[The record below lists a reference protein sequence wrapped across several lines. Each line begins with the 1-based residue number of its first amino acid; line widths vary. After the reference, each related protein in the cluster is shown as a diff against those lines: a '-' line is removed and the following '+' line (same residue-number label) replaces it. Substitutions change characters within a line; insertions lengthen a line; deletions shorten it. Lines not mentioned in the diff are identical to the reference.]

1 MNKKGES
8 TMESKLIDF
17 KKQLNDI
24 LIRLRKDT
32 APYMKKMP
40 LVAAKMAD
48 IEKLYKERIEETK
61 PQIMFFGI
69 YNAGKSSLLNELLRD
84 DVAKVADVPTTDHVD
99 YYNWRGYIIA
109 DTPGVGA
116 PIEHEEVTN
125 EAIRKADVVLFVMTN
140 AGSFEKKENY
150 VRMKDIIDARKKV
163 IIVINDKSDFL
174 PQERYEEMMQVQQK
188 IYDNM
193 MALGIDHVKER
204 FTILFVNAKLAH
216 KGRIANKHLLWE
228 RSQIAELESYILSE
242 MKNSDD
248 FAVIRHAIYEINQDV
263 EAIKKQISNVD
274 TNPEYVAIQK
284 VLNGLHDAKIQV
296 RKNMSDF
303 ISSQTNKL
311 GVTLPDAIWA
321 VKEDQT
327 KIDQT
332 VQQAQQNLSEKV
344 KAHLE
349 DQLQTVV
356 DDLAMNWTNFVVEM
370 QKLESQRIRVDEPQI
385 DVDQSTEIPEE
396 NTDFI
401 KEGMGAWA
409 ESKMDAET
417 ARTMVGEGTKF
428 VESIMKDC
436 GVKIGRGGK
445 YFLKK
450 TGLGALIKS
459 VPIIAKIPVPPLEI
473 VLLGYTALKHF
484 LGDDGAYERAR
495 AEAERENAIAEA
507 KAQAEEQA
515 RQALQQKCLYM
526 ADDIKEKLILWTNQ
540 VIRSHIGNYEDNLSD
555 KMNTLMNDQTNA
567 LGVAN
572 CLAKISDDYDKLAID
587 MKGSK

>member
-1 MNKKGES
+1 
-8 TMESKLIDF
+8 MESKLIDF

-24 LIRLRKDT
+24 LTRLKEDT
-32 APYMKKMP
+32 APYMEKMP
-40 LVAAKMAD
+40 IVAAKMAD
-48 IEKLYKERIEETK
+48 IEKLYKDKIENTK
-61 PQIMFFGI
+61 PQIMFFGL

-99 YYNWRGYIIA
+99 YYNWRGYTIA

-125 EAIRKADVVLFVMTN
+125 EAIRKADVVLFIMTN

-150 VRMKDIIDARKKV
+150 VRMKDIVDAGKKV

-193 MALGIDHVKER
+193 MALDIDNVKER

-216 KGRIANKHLLWE
+216 KGRMANKHLLWE
-228 RSQIAELESYILSE
+228 KSQIAELESYILSE

-248 FAVIRHAIYEINQDV
+248 FAVIRHAIDEINKDV
-263 EAIKKQISNVD
+263 EAIREQLSQVD
-274 TNPEYVAIQK
+274 TNPEYMAIQK
-284 VLNGLHDAKIQV
+284 VLNGLHNAKIQV

-321 VKEDQT
+321 VKEDQA

-332 VQQAQQNLSEKV
+332 VQQAQQTLSEKV

-356 DDLAMNWTNFVVEM
+356 DDLSMDWTNFVVEM
-370 QKLESQRIRVDEPQI
+370 QKLEAQRIRVDEPQ
-385 DVDQSTEIPEE
+385 VEAAQSTEIPEE

-401 KEGMGAWA
+401 KESMGAWA

-417 ARTMVGEGTKF
+417 ARTIASEGTQF
-428 VESIMKDC
+428 LEGMMK
-436 GVKIGRGGK
+436 GAGFKIGRGGLGK
-445 YFLKK
+445 YLLKK
-450 TGLGALIKS
+450 TGLGAFIKS
-459 VPIIAKIPVPPLEI
+459 VPFIAQVPVPPLEI
-473 VLLGYTALKHF
+473 VILGYTALKHF

-495 AEAERENAIAEA
+495 AQAERENAMAEA

-526 ADDIKEKLILWTNQ
+526 VDDIKENLILWTNQ
-540 VIRSHIGNYEDNLSD
+540 VIRSHISNYEDNLSD
-555 KMNTLMNDQTNA
+555 KMKTLMNDQTNA
-567 LGVAN
+567 WGVVSH
-572 CLAKISDDYDKLAID
+572 LAKISDDYDKLAID

>member
-1 MNKKGES
+1 
-8 TMESKLIDF
+8 MESKLIDF

-24 LIRLRKDT
+24 LTRLKEDT
-32 APYMKKMP
+32 APYMEKMP
-40 LVAAKMAD
+40 VVAAKMAD
-48 IEKLYKERIEETK
+48 IEKLYKEKIENTK
-61 PQIMFFGI
+61 PQIMFFGL

-99 YYNWRGYIIA
+99 YYNWRGYTIA

-150 VRMKDIIDARKKV
+150 VRMKDIVDAGKKV

-193 MALGIDHVKER
+193 MALDIDNVKER

-216 KGRIANKHLLWE
+216 KGRMANKPLLWE
-228 RSQIAELESYILSE
+228 KSQIAELESYILSE

-248 FAVIRHAIYEINQDV
+248 FAVIRHAIDEINKDV
-263 EAIKKQISNVD
+263 EAIREQLSQVD
-274 TNPEYVAIQK
+274 TNPEYMAIQK
-284 VLNGLHDAKIQV
+284 VLNGLHNAKIQV

-321 VKEDQT
+321 VKEDQA

-356 DDLAMNWTNFVVEM
+356 DDLSMDWTNFVVEM
-370 QKLESQRIRVDEPQI
+370 QKLEAQRIRVDEPQ
-385 DVDQSTEIPEE
+385 VEAAQSTEIPEE

-401 KEGMGAWA
+401 KESMGAWA

-417 ARTMVGEGTKF
+417 ARTIASEGTQF
-428 VESIMKDC
+428 LEGMMK
-436 GVKIGRGGK
+436 GAGFKIGRGGLGK
-445 YFLKK
+445 YLLKK
-450 TGLGALIKS
+450 TGLGAFIKS
-459 VPIIAKIPVPPLEI
+459 VPFIAQVPVPPLEI
-473 VLLGYTALKHF
+473 ILLGYTALKHF
-484 LGDDGAYERAR
+484 LGDDGAYERAK
-495 AEAERENAIAEA
+495 AQAERENAMAEA

-526 ADDIKEKLILWTNQ
+526 VDDIKENLILWTNQ

-555 KMNTLMNDQTNA
+555 KMKTLMNDQTNA
-567 LGVAN
+567 WGVVSH
-572 CLAKISDDYDKLAID
+572 LAKISDDYDKLAID

>member
-1 MNKKGES
+1 
-8 TMESKLIDF
+8 MESKLIDF

-24 LIRLRKDT
+24 LTRLKEDT
-32 APYMKKMP
+32 APYMEKMP
-40 LVAAKMAD
+40 IVAAKMAD
-48 IEKLYKERIEETK
+48 IEKLYKEKIENTK
-61 PQIMFFGI
+61 PQIMFFGL

-99 YYNWRGYIIA
+99 YYNWRGYTIA

-125 EAIRKADVVLFVMTN
+125 EAIRKADVVLFIMTN

-150 VRMKDIIDARKKV
+150 VRMKDIVDAGEKV

-193 MALGIDHVKER
+193 MALDIDNVKER

-216 KGRIANKHLLWE
+216 KGRMANKHLLWE
-228 RSQIAELESYILSE
+228 KSQIAELESYILSE

-248 FAVIRHAIYEINQDV
+248 FAVIRHAIDEINKDV
-263 EAIKKQISNVD
+263 EAIREQLSQVD
-274 TNPEYVAIQK
+274 TNPEYMAIQK
-284 VLNGLHDAKIQV
+284 VLNGLHNAKIQV

-321 VKEDQT
+321 VKEDQA

-332 VQQAQQNLSEKV
+332 VQQAQQTLSEKV

-356 DDLAMNWTNFVVEM
+356 DDLSMDWTNFVVEM
-370 QKLESQRIRVDEPQI
+370 QKLEAQRIRVDEPQ
-385 DVDQSTEIPEE
+385 VEAAQSTEIPEE

-401 KEGMGAWA
+401 KESMGAWA

-417 ARTMVGEGTKF
+417 ARTIASEGTQF
-428 VESIMKDC
+428 LEGMMK
-436 GVKIGRGGK
+436 GAGFKIGRGGLGK
-445 YFLKK
+445 YLLKK
-450 TGLGALIKS
+450 TGLGAFIKS
-459 VPIIAKIPVPPLEI
+459 VPFIAQVPVPPLEI
-473 VLLGYTALKHF
+473 VILGYTALKHF

-495 AEAERENAIAEA
+495 AQAERENAMAEA

-526 ADDIKEKLILWTNQ
+526 VDDIKENLILWTNQ
-540 VIRSHIGNYEDNLSD
+540 VIHSHISNYEDNLSD
-555 KMNTLMNDQTNA
+555 KMKTLMNDQTNA
-567 LGVAN
+567 WGVVSH
-572 CLAKISDDYDKLAID
+572 LAKISDDYDKLAID

>member
-1 MNKKGES
+1 
-8 TMESKLIDF
+8 MESKLIDF

-24 LIRLRKDT
+24 LTRLKEDT
-32 APYMKKMP
+32 APYMEKMP
-40 LVAAKMAD
+40 IVAVKMAD
-48 IEKLYKERIEETK
+48 IEKLYKEKIENTK
-61 PQIMFFGI
+61 PQIMFFGL

-99 YYNWRGYIIA
+99 YYNWRGYTIA

-150 VRMKDIIDARKKV
+150 VRMKDIVDAGKKI
-163 IIVINDKSDFL
+163 IIVINDKSNFL
-174 PQERYEEMMQVQQK
+174 PQECYEEMMQVQQK

-193 MALGIDHVKER
+193 MALGINNVKER

-216 KGRIANKHLLWE
+216 KGRTANKPLLWE
-228 RSQIAELESYILSE
+228 KSQIAELESYILSE

-263 EAIKKQISNVD
+263 EAIVEAIREQLSQVD
-274 TNPEYVAIQK
+274 TNPEYMAIQK
-284 VLNGLHDAKIQV
+284 VLNGLHNAKIQV

-321 VKEDQT
+321 VKEDQA

-356 DDLAMNWTNFVVEM
+356 DDLSMDWTNFVVEM
-370 QKLESQRIRVDEPQI
+370 QKLEAQRIRVDEPQ
-385 DVDQSTEIPEE
+385 VEAAQSTEIPEE

-401 KEGMGAWA
+401 KESMGAWA
-409 ESKMDAET
+409 ESKMDAEK
-417 ARTMVGEGTKF
+417 ARTIASEGTQLL
-428 VESIMKDC
+428 EGMMK
-436 GVKIGRGGK
+436 GVGFKIGKGGIGK

-450 TGLGALIKS
+450 TGLGAFIKS
-459 VPIIAKIPVPPLEI
+459 VPFIAQVPVPPLEI
-473 VLLGYTALKHF
+473 ILLGYTALKHF
-484 LGDDGAYERAR
+484 LGDDGAYERAK
-495 AEAERENAIAEA
+495 AQAERENAMAEA

-526 ADDIKEKLILWTNQ
+526 VDDIKENLILWTNQ

-555 KMNTLMNDQTNA
+555 KMKTLMNDQTNA
-567 LGVAN
+567 WGVVSH
-572 CLAKISDDYDKLAID
+572 LAKISDDYDKLAID

>member
-1 MNKKGES
+1 
-8 TMESKLIDF
+8 MESKLIDF

-24 LIRLRKDT
+24 LTRLKEDT
-32 APYMKKMP
+32 APYMEKMP
-40 LVAAKMAD
+40 IVAAKMAD
-48 IEKLYKERIEETK
+48 IEKLYKEKIENTK
-61 PQIMFFGI
+61 PQIMFFGL

-99 YYNWRGYIIA
+99 YYNWRGYTIA

-150 VRMKDIIDARKKV
+150 VRMKDIIDAGKKI
-163 IIVINDKSDFL
+163 IIVINDKSNFL
-174 PQERYEEMMQVQQK
+174 PQECYEEMMQVQQK

-193 MALGIDHVKER
+193 MTLDIDNVKEG

-216 KGRIANKHLLWE
+216 KGRTANKPLLWE
-228 RSQIAELESYILSE
+228 KSQIAELESYILSE

-263 EAIKKQISNVD
+263 EAIVEAIREQLSQVD
-274 TNPEYVAIQK
+274 TNPEYMAIQK
-284 VLNGLHDAKIQV
+284 VLNGLHNSKIQV

-303 ISSQTNKL
+303 ISSQTNRL

-321 VKEDQT
+321 VKEDQA

-356 DDLAMNWTNFVVEM
+356 DDLSMDWTNFVVEM
-370 QKLESQRIRVDEPQI
+370 QKLEAQRIRVDEPQ
-385 DVDQSTEIPEE
+385 VEAAQSTEIPEE

-401 KEGMGAWA
+401 KESMGAWA

-417 ARTMVGEGTKF
+417 ARTIASEGTQLL
-428 VESIMKDC
+428 EGMMK
-436 GVKIGRGGK
+436 GVDFKIGKGGLGK
-445 YFLKK
+445 YLLKK
-450 TGLGALIKS
+450 TGLGAFIKS
-459 VPIIAKIPVPPLEI
+459 VPFIAQVPVPPLEI
-473 VLLGYTALKHF
+473 VILGYTALKHF

-495 AEAERENAIAEA
+495 AQAERENAMAEA

-526 ADDIKEKLILWTNQ
+526 VDDIKENLILWTNQ

-555 KMNTLMNDQTNA
+555 KMKTLMNDQTNA
-567 LGVAN
+567 LGVVSH
-572 CLAKISDDYDKLAID
+572 LAKISDDYDKLAID

>member
-1 MNKKGES
+1 
-8 TMESKLIDF
+8 MESKLIDF

-24 LIRLRKDT
+24 LTRLKEDT
-32 APYMKKMP
+32 APYMEKMP
-40 LVAAKMAD
+40 IVAAKMAD
-48 IEKLYKERIEETK
+48 IEKLYKEKIENTK
-61 PQIMFFGI
+61 PQIMFFGL

-99 YYNWRGYIIA
+99 YYNWRGYTIA

-150 VRMKDIIDARKKV
+150 VRMKDIVDAGKKV

-193 MALGIDHVKER
+193 MALDIDNVKER

-216 KGRIANKHLLWE
+216 KGRTANKPLLWE
-228 RSQIAELESYILSE
+228 KSQIAELESYILSE

-263 EAIKKQISNVD
+263 EAIVEAIREQLSQVD
-274 TNPEYVAIQK
+274 TNPEYMAIQK
-284 VLNGLHDAKIQV
+284 VLNGLHNSKIQV

-303 ISSQTNKL
+303 ISSQTNRL

-321 VKEDQT
+321 VKEDQA

-356 DDLAMNWTNFVVEM
+356 DDLSMDWTNFVVEM
-370 QKLESQRIRVDEPQI
+370 QKLEAQRIRVDEPQ
-385 DVDQSTEIPEE
+385 VEAAQSTEIPEE

-401 KEGMGAWA
+401 KESMGAWA

-417 ARTMVGEGTKF
+417 ARTIASEGTQLL
-428 VESIMKDC
+428 EGMMK
-436 GVKIGRGGK
+436 GVGFKIGKGGIGK

-450 TGLGALIKS
+450 TGLGAFIKS
-459 VPIIAKIPVPPLEI
+459 VPFIAQVPVPPLEI
-473 VLLGYTALKHF
+473 VILGYTALKHF

-495 AEAERENAIAEA
+495 AQAERENAMAEA

-526 ADDIKEKLILWTNQ
+526 VDDIKENLILWTNQ
-540 VIRSHIGNYEDNLSD
+540 VIRSHIGTYEDNLSG
-555 KMNTLMNDQTNA
+555 KMKTLMNDQTNA
-567 LGVAN
+567 LGVISH
-572 CLAKISDDYDKLAID
+572 LAKISDDYDKLAID

>member
-1 MNKKGES
+1 
-8 TMESKLIDF
+8 MESKLIDF

-24 LIRLRKDT
+24 LTRLKEDT
-32 APYMKKMP
+32 APYMEKMP
-40 LVAAKMAD
+40 IVAAKMAD
-48 IEKLYKERIEETK
+48 IEKLYKEKIENTK
-61 PQIMFFGI
+61 PQIMFFGL

-99 YYNWRGYIIA
+99 YYNWRGYTIA

-150 VRMKDIIDARKKV
+150 VRMKDIVDAGKKI
-163 IIVINDKSDFL
+163 IIVINDKSNFL
-174 PQERYEEMMQVQQK
+174 PQECYEEMMQVQQK

-193 MALGIDHVKER
+193 MALGINNVKER

-216 KGRIANKHLLWE
+216 KGRTANKPLLWE
-228 RSQIAELESYILSE
+228 KSQIAELESYILSE

-248 FAVIRHAIYEINQDV
+248 FAVIRHAIDEINKDV
-263 EAIKKQISNVD
+263 EAIREQLSQVD
-274 TNPEYVAIQK
+274 TNPEYMAIQK
-284 VLNGLHDAKIQV
+284 VLNGLHNAKIQV

-321 VKEDQT
+321 VKEDQA

-356 DDLAMNWTNFVVEM
+356 DDLSMDWTNFVVEM
-370 QKLESQRIRVDEPQI
+370 QKLEAQRIRVDEPQ
-385 DVDQSTEIPEE
+385 VEAAQSTEIPEE

-401 KEGMGAWA
+401 KESMGAWA
-409 ESKMDAET
+409 ESKMDAEK
-417 ARTMVGEGTKF
+417 ARTIASEGTQLL
-428 VESIMKDC
+428 EGMMK
-436 GVKIGRGGK
+436 GVGFKIGKGGIGK

-450 TGLGALIKS
+450 TGLGAFIKS
-459 VPIIAKIPVPPLEI
+459 VPFIAQVPVPPLEI
-473 VLLGYTALKHF
+473 ILLGYTALKHF
-484 LGDDGAYERAR
+484 LGDDGAYERAK
-495 AEAERENAIAEA
+495 AQAERENAMAEA

-526 ADDIKEKLILWTNQ
+526 VDDIKENLILWTNQ

-555 KMNTLMNDQTNA
+555 KMKTLMNDQTNA
-567 LGVAN
+567 WGVVSH
-572 CLAKISDDYDKLAID
+572 LAKISDDYDKLAID

>member
-1 MNKKGES
+1 
-8 TMESKLIDF
+8 MESKLIDF

-24 LIRLRKDT
+24 LTRLKEDT
-32 APYMKKMP
+32 APYMEKMP
-40 LVAAKMAD
+40 IVAAKMAD
-48 IEKLYKERIEETK
+48 IEKLYKEKIENTK
-61 PQIMFFGI
+61 PQIMFFGL

-99 YYNWRGYIIA
+99 YYNWRGYTIA

-150 VRMKDIIDARKKV
+150 VRMKDIVDAGKKV

-193 MALGIDHVKER
+193 MALDIDNVKER

-216 KGRIANKHLLWE
+216 KGRMANKHLLWE
-228 RSQIAELESYILSE
+228 KSQIAELESYILSE

-248 FAVIRHAIYEINQDV
+248 FAVIRHAIDEINKDV
-263 EAIKKQISNVD
+263 EAIREQLSQVD
-274 TNPEYVAIQK
+274 TNPEYMAIQK
-284 VLNGLHDAKIQV
+284 VLNGLHNAKIQV

-321 VKEDQT
+321 VKEDQA

-356 DDLAMNWTNFVVEM
+356 DDLSMDWTNFVVEM
-370 QKLESQRIRVDEPQI
+370 QKLEAQRIRVDELQ
-385 DVDQSTEIPEE
+385 VEAAQSTEIPEE

-401 KEGMGAWA
+401 KESMGAWA

-417 ARTMVGEGTKF
+417 ARTIASEGTQLL
-428 VESIMKDC
+428 EGMMK
-436 GVKIGRGGK
+436 GAGFKIGKGGIGK

-450 TGLGALIKS
+450 TGLGAFLKS
-459 VPIIAKIPVPPLEI
+459 VPFIAKVPVPPLQI
-473 VLLGYTALKHF
+473 VLLGYKALKHF

-495 AEAERENAIAEA
+495 AQAERENAMAEA

-526 ADDIKEKLILWTNQ
+526 VDDIKENLILWTNQ
-540 VIRSHIGNYEDNLSD
+540 VIRSHIGTYEDNLSG
-555 KMNTLMNDQTNA
+555 KMKTLMNDQTNA
-567 LGVAN
+567 LGVISH
-572 CLAKISDDYDKLAID
+572 LAKISDDYDKLAID

>member
-1 MNKKGES
+1 
-8 TMESKLIDF
+8 MESKLIDF

-24 LIRLRKDT
+24 LTRLKEDT
-32 APYMKKMP
+32 APYMEKMP
-40 LVAAKMAD
+40 IVAAKMAD
-48 IEKLYKERIEETK
+48 IEKLYKEKIENTK
-61 PQIMFFGI
+61 PQIMFFGL

-99 YYNWRGYIIA
+99 YYNWRGYTIA

-150 VRMKDIIDARKKV
+150 VRMKDIVDAGGKV

-193 MALGIDHVKER
+193 MALGINNVKER

-216 KGRIANKHLLWE
+216 KGRTANKPLLWE
-228 RSQIAELESYILSE
+228 KSQIAELESYILSE

-263 EAIKKQISNVD
+263 EAIVEAIREQLSQVD
-274 TNPEYVAIQK
+274 TNPEYMAIQK
-284 VLNGLHDAKIQV
+284 VLNGLHNAKIQV

-321 VKEDQT
+321 VKEDQA

-356 DDLAMNWTNFVVEM
+356 DDLSMDWTNFVVEM
-370 QKLESQRIRVDEPQI
+370 QKLEAQRIRVDEPQ
-385 DVDQSTEIPEE
+385 VEAAQSTEIPEE

-401 KEGMGAWA
+401 KESMGAWA
-409 ESKMDAET
+409 ESKKDAET
-417 ARTMVGEGTKF
+417 ARTIASEGTQLL
-428 VESIMKDC
+428 EGIMK
-436 GVKIGRGGK
+436 GAGFKIGKGGIGK

-450 TGLGALIKS
+450 TGLGAFIKS
-459 VPIIAKIPVPPLEI
+459 VPFIAQVPVPPLEI
-473 VLLGYTALKHF
+473 ILLGYTALKHF
-484 LGDDGAYERAR
+484 LGDDGAYERAK
-495 AEAERENAIAEA
+495 AQAERENAMAEA

-526 ADDIKEKLILWTNQ
+526 VDDIKENLILWTNQ

-555 KMNTLMNDQTNA
+555 KMKTLMNDQTNA
-567 LGVAN
+567 WGVVSH
-572 CLAKISDDYDKLAID
+572 LAKISDDYDKLAID

>member
-1 MNKKGES
+1 
-8 TMESKLIDF
+8 MESKLIDF

-24 LIRLRKDT
+24 LTRLKEDT
-32 APYMKKMP
+32 APYMEKMP
-40 LVAAKMAD
+40 IVAAKMAD
-48 IEKLYKERIEETK
+48 IEKLYKEKIENTK
-61 PQIMFFGI
+61 PQIMFFGL

-99 YYNWRGYIIA
+99 YYNWRGYTIA

-150 VRMKDIIDARKKV
+150 VRMKDIVDAGKKV

-193 MALGIDHVKER
+193 MALDIDNVKER

-216 KGRIANKHLLWE
+216 KGRMANKPLLWE
-228 RSQIAELESYILSE
+228 KSQIAELESYILSE

-248 FAVIRHAIYEINQDV
+248 FAVIRHAIDEINKDV
-263 EAIKKQISNVD
+263 EAIRKQLSQVD
-274 TNPEYVAIQK
+274 TNPEYMAIQK
-284 VLNGLHDAKIQV
+284 VLNGLHNAKIQV

-321 VKEDQT
+321 VKEDQA

-356 DDLAMNWTNFVVEM
+356 DDLSMDWTNFVVEM
-370 QKLESQRIRVDEPQI
+370 QKLEAQRIRVDEPQ
-385 DVDQSTEIPEE
+385 VEAAQSTEIPEE

-401 KEGMGAWA
+401 KESMGAWA

-417 ARTMVGEGTKF
+417 ARTIASEGTQLL
-428 VESIMKDC
+428 EGMMK
-436 GVKIGRGGK
+436 GAGFKIGKGGIGK

-450 TGLGALIKS
+450 TGLGAFLKS
-459 VPIIAKIPVPPLEI
+459 VPFIAKVPVPPLEI

-484 LGDDGAYERAR
+484 LGDDGAYERAK
-495 AEAERENAIAEA
+495 AQAERENAMAEA

-526 ADDIKEKLILWTNQ
+526 VDDIKENLILWTNQ
-540 VIRSHIGNYEDNLSD
+540 VIRSHIGTYEDNLSG
-555 KMNTLMNDQTNA
+555 KMKTLMNDQTNA
-567 LGVAN
+567 LGVISH
-572 CLAKISDDYDKLAID
+572 LAKISDDYDKLAID

>member
-1 MNKKGES
+1 
-8 TMESKLIDF
+8 MESKLIDF

-24 LIRLRKDT
+24 LTRLKEDT
-32 APYMKKMP
+32 APYMEKMP
-40 LVAAKMAD
+40 IVAAKMAD
-48 IEKLYKERIEETK
+48 IEKLYKGKIENTK
-61 PQIMFFGI
+61 PQIMFFGL

-99 YYNWRGYIIA
+99 YYNWRGYTIA

-150 VRMKDIIDARKKV
+150 VRMKDIVDAGKKI
-163 IIVINDKSDFL
+163 IIVINDKSNFL
-174 PQERYEEMMQVQQK
+174 PQECYEEMMQVQQK

-193 MALGIDHVKER
+193 MALGINNVKER

-216 KGRIANKHLLWE
+216 KGRTANKPLLWE
-228 RSQIAELESYILSE
+228 KSQIAELESYILSE

-263 EAIKKQISNVD
+263 EAIVEAIREQLSQVD
-274 TNPEYVAIQK
+274 TNPEYMAIQK
-284 VLNGLHDAKIQV
+284 VLNGLHNAKIQV

-321 VKEDQT
+321 VKEDQA

-356 DDLAMNWTNFVVEM
+356 DDLSMDWTNFVVEM
-370 QKLESQRIRVDEPQI
+370 QKLEAQRIRVDEPQ
-385 DVDQSTEIPEE
+385 VEVAQSTEIPEE

-401 KEGMGAWA
+401 KESMGAWA

-417 ARTMVGEGTKF
+417 ARTIASEGTQF
-428 VESIMKDC
+428 LEGMMK
-436 GVKIGRGGK
+436 GAGFKIGKGGIGK

-450 TGLGALIKS
+450 TGLGAFIKS
-459 VPIIAKIPVPPLEI
+459 VPFIAQVPVPPLEI
-473 VLLGYTALKHF
+473 ILLGYTALKHF
-484 LGDDGAYERAR
+484 LGDDGAYERAK
-495 AEAERENAIAEA
+495 AQAERENAMAEA

-526 ADDIKEKLILWTNQ
+526 VDDIKENLILWTNQ

-555 KMNTLMNDQTNA
+555 KMKTLMNDQTNA
-567 LGVAN
+567 WGVVSH
-572 CLAKISDDYDKLAID
+572 LAKISDDYDKLAID

>member
-1 MNKKGES
+1 
-8 TMESKLIDF
+8 MESKLIDF

-24 LIRLRKDT
+24 LTRLKEDT
-32 APYMKKMP
+32 APYMEKMP
-40 LVAAKMAD
+40 IVAAKMAD
-48 IEKLYKERIEETK
+48 IEKLYKEKIENTK
-61 PQIMFFGI
+61 PQIMFFGL

-99 YYNWRGYIIA
+99 YYNWRGYTIA

-150 VRMKDIIDARKKV
+150 VRMKDIIDAGKKI
-163 IIVINDKSDFL
+163 IIVINDKSNFL
-174 PQERYEEMMQVQQK
+174 PQECYEEMMQVQQK

-193 MALGIDHVKER
+193 MTLDIDNVKER

-216 KGRIANKHLLWE
+216 KGRTANKPLLWE
-228 RSQIAELESYILSE
+228 KSQIAELESYILSE

-263 EAIKKQISNVD
+263 EAIVEAIREQLSQVD
-274 TNPEYVAIQK
+274 TNPEYMAIQK
-284 VLNGLHDAKIQV
+284 VLNGLHNAKIQV

-321 VKEDQT
+321 VKEDQA

-356 DDLAMNWTNFVVEM
+356 DDLSMDWTNFVVEM
-370 QKLESQRIRVDEPQI
+370 QKLEAQRIRVDEPQ
-385 DVDQSTEIPEE
+385 VEAAQSTEIPEE

-401 KEGMGAWA
+401 KESMGAWA

-417 ARTMVGEGTKF
+417 ARTIASEGTQLL
-428 VESIMKDC
+428 EGMMK
-436 GVKIGRGGK
+436 GVGFKIGKGGLGK
-445 YFLKK
+445 YLLKK
-450 TGLGALIKS
+450 TGLGTFIKS
-459 VPIIAKIPVPPLEI
+459 VPFIAQVPVPPLEI
-473 VLLGYTALKHF
+473 VILGYTALKHF

-495 AEAERENAIAEA
+495 AQAERENAMAEA

-526 ADDIKEKLILWTNQ
+526 VDDIKENLILWTNQ

-555 KMNTLMNDQTNA
+555 KMKTLMNDQTNA
-567 LGVAN
+567 LGVVSH
-572 CLAKISDDYDKLAID
+572 LAKISDDYDKLAID

>member
-1 MNKKGES
+1 
-8 TMESKLIDF
+8 MESKLIDF

-24 LIRLRKDT
+24 LTRLKEDT
-32 APYMKKMP
+32 APYMEKMP
-40 LVAAKMAD
+40 VVAAKMAD
-48 IEKLYKERIEETK
+48 IEKLYKEKIENTK
-61 PQIMFFGI
+61 PQIMFFGL

-99 YYNWRGYIIA
+99 YYNWRGYTIA

-150 VRMKDIIDARKKV
+150 VRMKDIVDAGKKI
-163 IIVINDKSDFL
+163 IIVINDKSNFL
-174 PQERYEEMMQVQQK
+174 PQECYEEMMQVQQK

-193 MALGIDHVKER
+193 MALGINNVKER

-216 KGRIANKHLLWE
+216 KGRTANKPLLWE
-228 RSQIAELESYILSE
+228 KSQIAELESYILSE

-263 EAIKKQISNVD
+263 EAIVEAIREQLSQVD
-274 TNPEYVAIQK
+274 TNPEYMAIQK
-284 VLNGLHDAKIQV
+284 VLNGLHNAKIQV

-321 VKEDQT
+321 VKEDQA

-356 DDLAMNWTNFVVEM
+356 DDLSMDWTNFVVEM
-370 QKLESQRIRVDEPQI
+370 QKLEAQRIRVDEPQ
-385 DVDQSTEIPEE
+385 VEAAQSTEIPEE

-401 KEGMGAWA
+401 KESMGAWA
-409 ESKMDAET
+409 ESKMDAEK
-417 ARTMVGEGTKF
+417 ARTIASEGTQLL
-428 VESIMKDC
+428 EGMMK
-436 GVKIGRGGK
+436 GVGFKIGKGGIGK

-450 TGLGALIKS
+450 TGLGAFIKS
-459 VPIIAKIPVPPLEI
+459 VPFIAQVPVPPLEI
-473 VLLGYTALKHF
+473 ILLGYTALKHF
-484 LGDDGAYERAR
+484 LGDDGAYERAK
-495 AEAERENAIAEA
+495 AQAERENAMAEA

-526 ADDIKEKLILWTNQ
+526 VDDIKENLILWTNQ
-540 VIRSHIGNYEDNLSD
+540 VIRSHIGTYEDNLSG
-555 KMNTLMNDQTNA
+555 KMKTLMNDQTNA
-567 LGVAN
+567 LGVISH
-572 CLAKISDDYDKLAID
+572 LAKISDDYDKLAID

>member
-1 MNKKGES
+1 
-8 TMESKLIDF
+8 MESKLIDF

-24 LIRLRKDT
+24 LTRLKEDT
-32 APYMKKMP
+32 APYMEKMP
-40 LVAAKMAD
+40 IVAAKMAD
-48 IEKLYKERIEETK
+48 IEKLYKEKIENTK
-61 PQIMFFGI
+61 PQIMFFGL

-99 YYNWRGYIIA
+99 YYNWRGYTIA

-150 VRMKDIIDARKKV
+150 VRMKDIVDAGKKI
-163 IIVINDKSDFL
+163 IIVINDKSNFL
-174 PQERYEEMMQVQQK
+174 PQECYEEMMQVQQK

-193 MALGIDHVKER
+193 MALGINNVKER

-216 KGRIANKHLLWE
+216 KGRTANKPLLWE
-228 RSQIAELESYILSE
+228 KSQIAELESYILSE

-263 EAIKKQISNVD
+263 EAIVEAIREQLSQVD
-274 TNPEYVAIQK
+274 TNPEYMAIQK
-284 VLNGLHDAKIQV
+284 VLNGLHNAKIQV

-321 VKEDQT
+321 VKEDQA

-356 DDLAMNWTNFVVEM
+356 DDLSMDWTNFVVEM
-370 QKLESQRIRVDEPQI
+370 HKLEAQRIRVDEPQ
-385 DVDQSTEIPEE
+385 VEAAQSTEIPEE

-401 KEGMGAWA
+401 KESMGAWA
-409 ESKMDAET
+409 ESKMDAEK
-417 ARTMVGEGTKF
+417 ARTIASEGTQLL
-428 VESIMKDC
+428 EGMMK
-436 GVKIGRGGK
+436 GVGFKIGKGGIGK

-450 TGLGALIKS
+450 TGLGAFIKS
-459 VPIIAKIPVPPLEI
+459 VPFIAQVPVPPLEI
-473 VLLGYTALKHF
+473 ILLGYTALKHF
-484 LGDDGAYERAR
+484 LGDDGAYERAK
-495 AEAERENAIAEA
+495 AQAERENAMAEA

-526 ADDIKEKLILWTNQ
+526 VDDIKENLILWTNQ
-540 VIRSHIGNYEDNLSD
+540 VIRSHIGTYEDNLSG
-555 KMNTLMNDQTNA
+555 KMKTLMNDQTNA
-567 LGVAN
+567 LGVISH
-572 CLAKISDDYDKLAID
+572 LAKISDDYDKLAID

>member
-1 MNKKGES
+1 
-8 TMESKLIDF
+8 MESKLIDF

-24 LIRLRKDT
+24 LTRLKEDT
-32 APYMKKMP
+32 APYMEKMP
-40 LVAAKMAD
+40 VVAAKMAD
-48 IEKLYKERIEETK
+48 IEKLYKEKIENTK
-61 PQIMFFGI
+61 PQIMFFGL

-99 YYNWRGYIIA
+99 YYNWRGYTIA

-150 VRMKDIIDARKKV
+150 VRMKDIVDAGKKV
-163 IIVINDKSDFL
+163 ILVINDKSDFL

-193 MALGIDHVKER
+193 MALDIDNVKER

-216 KGRIANKHLLWE
+216 KGRMANKHLLWE
-228 RSQIAELESYILSE
+228 KSQIAELESYILSE

-248 FAVIRHAIYEINQDV
+248 FAVIRHAIDEINKDV
-263 EAIKKQISNVD
+263 EAIREQLSQVD
-274 TNPEYVAIQK
+274 TNPEYMAIQK
-284 VLNGLHDAKIQV
+284 VLNGLHNAKIQV

-321 VKEDQT
+321 VKEDQA

-356 DDLAMNWTNFVVEM
+356 DDLSMDWTNFVVEM
-370 QKLESQRIRVDEPQI
+370 QKLEAQRIRVDEPQ
-385 DVDQSTEIPEE
+385 VEAAQSTEIPEE

-401 KEGMGAWA
+401 KGSMGAWA

-417 ARTMVGEGTKF
+417 ARTIASEGTQLL
-428 VESIMKDC
+428 EGMMK
-436 GVKIGRGGK
+436 GAGFKIGKGGIGK
-445 YFLKK
+445 YLLKK
-450 TGLGALIKS
+450 TGLGAFIKS
-459 VPIIAKIPVPPLEI
+459 VPFIAQVPVPPLEI
-473 VLLGYTALKHF
+473 ILLGYTALKHF
-484 LGDDGAYERAR
+484 LGDDGAYERAK
-495 AEAERENAIAEA
+495 AQAERENAMAEA

-526 ADDIKEKLILWTNQ
+526 VDDIKENLIRWTNQ

-555 KMNTLMNDQTNA
+555 KMKTLMNDQTNA
-567 LGVAN
+567 WGVVSH
-572 CLAKISDDYDKLAID
+572 LAKISDDYDKLAID

>member
-1 MNKKGES
+1 
-8 TMESKLIDF
+8 MESKLIDF

-24 LIRLRKDT
+24 LTRLKEDT
-32 APYMKKMP
+32 APYMEKMP
-40 LVAAKMAD
+40 IVAAKMAD
-48 IEKLYKERIEETK
+48 IEKLYKEKIENTK
-61 PQIMFFGI
+61 PQIMFFGL

-99 YYNWRGYIIA
+99 YYNWRGYTIA

-150 VRMKDIIDARKKV
+150 VRMKDIVDAGKKI
-163 IIVINDKSDFL
+163 IIVINDKSNFL
-174 PQERYEEMMQVQQK
+174 PQECYEEMMQVQQK

-193 MALGIDHVKER
+193 MALGINNVKER

-216 KGRIANKHLLWE
+216 KGRTANKPLLWE
-228 RSQIAELESYILSE
+228 KSQIAELESYILSE

-263 EAIKKQISNVD
+263 EAIVEAIREQLSQVD
-274 TNPEYVAIQK
+274 TNPEYMAIQK
-284 VLNGLHDAKIQV
+284 VLNGLHNAKIQV

-321 VKEDQT
+321 VKEDQA

-356 DDLAMNWTNFVVEM
+356 DDLSMDWTNFVVEM
-370 QKLESQRIRVDEPQI
+370 QKLEAQRIRVDEPQ
-385 DVDQSTEIPEE
+385 VEAAQSTEIPEE

-401 KEGMGAWA
+401 KESMGAWA
-409 ESKMDAET
+409 ESKMDAEK
-417 ARTMVGEGTKF
+417 ARTIASEGTQLL
-428 VESIMKDC
+428 EGMMK
-436 GVKIGRGGK
+436 GVGFKIGKGGIGK

-450 TGLGALIKS
+450 TGLGAFIKS
-459 VPIIAKIPVPPLEI
+459 VPFIAQVPVPPLEI
-473 VLLGYTALKHF
+473 ILLGYTALKHF
-484 LGDDGAYERAR
+484 LGDDGAYERAK
-495 AEAERENAIAEA
+495 AQAERENAMAEA

-526 ADDIKEKLILWTNQ
+526 VDDIKENLILWTNQ
-540 VIRSHIGNYEDNLSD
+540 VIRSHIGTYEDNLSG
-555 KMNTLMNDQTNA
+555 KMKTLMNDQTNA
-567 LGVAN
+567 LGVISH
-572 CLAKISDDYDKLAID
+572 LAKISDDYDKLAID

>member
-1 MNKKGES
+1 
-8 TMESKLIDF
+8 MESKLIDF

-24 LIRLRKDT
+24 LTRLKEDT
-32 APYMKKMP
+32 APYMEKMP
-40 LVAAKMAD
+40 IVAAKMAD
-48 IEKLYKERIEETK
+48 IEKLYKEKIENTK
-61 PQIMFFGI
+61 PQIMFFGL

-99 YYNWRGYIIA
+99 YYNWRGYTIA

-150 VRMKDIIDARKKV
+150 VRMKDIIDAGKKI
-163 IIVINDKSDFL
+163 IIVINDKSNFL
-174 PQERYEEMMQVQQK
+174 PQECYEEMMQVQQK

-193 MALGIDHVKER
+193 MALDIDNVKER

-216 KGRIANKHLLWE
+216 KGRTANKHLLWE
-228 RSQIAELESYILSE
+228 KSQIAELESYILSE

-248 FAVIRHAIYEINQDV
+248 FAVIRHAIDEINKDV
-263 EAIKKQISNVD
+263 EAIREQLSQVD
-274 TNPEYVAIQK
+274 TNPEYMAIQK
-284 VLNGLHDAKIQV
+284 VLNGLHNAKIQV

-311 GVTLPDAIWA
+311 GCTLPDAIWA
-321 VKEDQT
+321 VKEDQA

-356 DDLAMNWTNFVVEM
+356 DDLSMDWTNFVVEM
-370 QKLESQRIRVDEPQI
+370 QKLEAQRIRVDEPQ
-385 DVDQSTEIPEE
+385 VEAAQSTEIPEE

-401 KEGMGAWA
+401 KESMGAWA

-417 ARTMVGEGTKF
+417 ARTIASEGTQLL
-428 VESIMKDC
+428 EGMMK
-436 GVKIGRGGK
+436 GVGFKIGRGGLGK
-445 YFLKK
+445 YLLKK
-450 TGLGALIKS
+450 TGLGTFIKS
-459 VPIIAKIPVPPLEI
+459 VPFIAQVPVPPLEI
-473 VLLGYTALKHF
+473 VILGYTALKHF

-495 AEAERENAIAEA
+495 AQAERENAMAEA

-526 ADDIKEKLILWTNQ
+526 VDDIKENLILWTNQ
-540 VIRSHIGNYEDNLSD
+540 VIRSHIGNYEDNLSG
-555 KMNTLMNDQTNA
+555 KMKTLMNDQTNA
-567 LGVAN
+567 LGVISH
-572 CLAKISDDYDKLAID
+572 LAKISDDYDKLAID

>member
-1 MNKKGES
+1 
-8 TMESKLIDF
+8 MESKLIDF

-24 LIRLRKDT
+24 LTRLKEDT
-32 APYMKKMP
+32 APYMEKMP
-40 LVAAKMAD
+40 IVAAKMAD
-48 IEKLYKERIEETK
+48 IEKLYKEKIENTK
-61 PQIMFFGI
+61 PQIMFFGL

-99 YYNWRGYIIA
+99 YYNWRGYTIA

-150 VRMKDIIDARKKV
+150 VRMKDIVDAGKKI
-163 IIVINDKSDFL
+163 IIVINDKSNFL
-174 PQERYEEMMQVQQK
+174 PQECYEEMMQVQQK

-193 MALGIDHVKER
+193 MALGINNVKER

-216 KGRIANKHLLWE
+216 KGRTANKPLLWE
-228 RSQIAELESYILSE
+228 KSQIAELESYIFSE

-263 EAIKKQISNVD
+263 EAIVEAIREQLSQVD
-274 TNPEYVAIQK
+274 TNPEYMAIQK
-284 VLNGLHDAKIQV
+284 VLNGLHNAKIQV

-321 VKEDQT
+321 VKEDQA

-356 DDLAMNWTNFVVEM
+356 DDLSMDWTNFVVEM
-370 QKLESQRIRVDEPQI
+370 QKLEAQRIRVDEPQ
-385 DVDQSTEIPEE
+385 VEATQSTEIPEE

-401 KEGMGAWA
+401 KESMGAWA

-417 ARTMVGEGTKF
+417 ARTIASEGTQLL
-428 VESIMKDC
+428 EGMMK
-436 GVKIGRGGK
+436 GAGFKIGKGGIGK

-450 TGLGALIKS
+450 TGLGAFIKS
-459 VPIIAKIPVPPLEI
+459 VPFIAQVPVPPLEI
-473 VLLGYTALKHF
+473 ILLGYTALKHF
-484 LGDDGAYERAR
+484 LGDDGAYERAK
-495 AEAERENAIAEA
+495 AQAERENAMAEA

-526 ADDIKEKLILWTNQ
+526 VDDIKENLILWTNQ

-555 KMNTLMNDQTNA
+555 KMKTLMNDQTNA
-567 LGVAN
+567 WGVVSH
-572 CLAKISDDYDKLAID
+572 LAKISDDYDKLAID

>member
-1 MNKKGES
+1 
-8 TMESKLIDF
+8 MESKLIDF

-24 LIRLRKDT
+24 LTRLKEDT
-32 APYMKKMP
+32 APYMEKMP
-40 LVAAKMAD
+40 IVAAKMAD
-48 IEKLYKERIEETK
+48 IEKLYKEKIENTK
-61 PQIMFFGI
+61 PQIMFFGL

-99 YYNWRGYIIA
+99 YYNWRGYTIA

-125 EAIRKADVVLFVMTN
+125 EAIRRADVVLFVMTN

-150 VRMKDIIDARKKV
+150 VRMKDIVDAGKKV

-193 MALGIDHVKER
+193 MALDIDNVKER

-216 KGRIANKHLLWE
+216 KGRMANKPLLWE
-228 RSQIAELESYILSE
+228 KSQIAELESYILSE

-248 FAVIRHAIYEINQDV
+248 FAVIRHAIDEINKDV
-263 EAIKKQISNVD
+263 EAIRKQLSQVD
-274 TNPEYVAIQK
+274 TNPEYMAIQK
-284 VLNGLHDAKIQV
+284 VLNGLHNAKIQV

-321 VKEDQT
+321 VKEDQA

-356 DDLAMNWTNFVVEM
+356 DDLSMDWTNFVVEM
-370 QKLESQRIRVDEPQI
+370 QKLEAQRIRVDEPQ
-385 DVDQSTEIPEE
+385 VEAAQSTEIPEE

-401 KEGMGAWA
+401 KESMGAWA

-417 ARTMVGEGTKF
+417 ARTIASEGTQLL
-428 VESIMKDC
+428 EGMMK
-436 GVKIGRGGK
+436 GAGFKIGKGGIGK

-450 TGLGALIKS
+450 TGLGAFLKS
-459 VPIIAKIPVPPLEI
+459 VPFIAKVPVPPLEI

-484 LGDDGAYERAR
+484 LGDDGAYERAK
-495 AEAERENAIAEA
+495 AQAERENAMAEA

-526 ADDIKEKLILWTNQ
+526 VDDIKENLILWTNQ
-540 VIRSHIGNYEDNLSD
+540 VIRSHIGTYEDNLSG
-555 KMNTLMNDQTNA
+555 KMKTLMNDQTNA
-567 LGVAN
+567 LGVISH
-572 CLAKISDDYDKLAID
+572 LAKISDDYDKLAID

>member
-1 MNKKGES
+1 
-8 TMESKLIDF
+8 MESKLIDF

-24 LIRLRKDT
+24 LTRLKEDT
-32 APYMKKMP
+32 APYMEKMP
-40 LVAAKMAD
+40 IVAAKMAD
-48 IEKLYKERIEETK
+48 IEKLYKEKIENTK
-61 PQIMFFGI
+61 PQIMFFGL

-99 YYNWRGYIIA
+99 YYNWRGYTIA

-150 VRMKDIIDARKKV
+150 VRMKDIVDAGKKI
-163 IIVINDKSDFL
+163 IIVINDKSNFL
-174 PQERYEEMMQVQQK
+174 PQECYEEMMQVQQK

-193 MALGIDHVKER
+193 MALGINNVKER

-216 KGRIANKHLLWE
+216 KGRTANKPLLWE
-228 RSQIAELESYILSE
+228 KSQIAELESYILSE

-263 EAIKKQISNVD
+263 EAIVEAIREQLSQVD
-274 TNPEYVAIQK
+274 TNPEYMAIQK
-284 VLNGLHDAKIQV
+284 VLNGLHNAKIQV

-321 VKEDQT
+321 VKEDQA

-356 DDLAMNWTNFVVEM
+356 DDLSMDWTNFVVEM
-370 QKLESQRIRVDEPQI
+370 QKLEAQRIRVDEPQ
-385 DVDQSTEIPEE
+385 VEAAQSTEIPEE

-401 KEGMGAWA
+401 KESMGAWA

-417 ARTMVGEGTKF
+417 ARTIASEGTQLL
-428 VESIMKDC
+428 EGMMK
-436 GVKIGRGGK
+436 GAGFKIGKGGIGK

-450 TGLGALIKS
+450 TGLGAFLKS
-459 VPIIAKIPVPPLEI
+459 VPFIAKVPVPPLEI

-484 LGDDGAYERAR
+484 LGDDGAYERAK
-495 AEAERENAIAEA
+495 AQAERENAMAEA

-526 ADDIKEKLILWTNQ
+526 VDDIKENLILWTNQ
-540 VIRSHIGNYEDNLSD
+540 VIRSHIGTYEDNLSG
-555 KMNTLMNDQTNA
+555 KMKTLMNDQTNA
-567 LGVAN
+567 LGVISH
-572 CLAKISDDYDKLAID
+572 LAKISDDYDKLAID

>member
-1 MNKKGES
+1 
-8 TMESKLIDF
+8 MESKLIDF

-24 LIRLRKDT
+24 LTRLKEDT
-32 APYMKKMP
+32 APYMEKMP
-40 LVAAKMAD
+40 IVAAKMAD
-48 IEKLYKERIEETK
+48 IEKLYKEKIENTK
-61 PQIMFFGI
+61 PQIMFFGL

-84 DVAKVADVPTTDHVD
+84 DVAKVADVPTTDRVD
-99 YYNWRGYIIA
+99 YYNWRGYTIA

-150 VRMKDIIDARKKV
+150 VRMKDIVDAGKKI
-163 IIVINDKSDFL
+163 IIVINDKSNFL
-174 PQERYEEMMQVQQK
+174 PQECYEEMMQVQQK

-193 MALGIDHVKER
+193 MALGINNVKER

-216 KGRIANKHLLWE
+216 KGRTANKPLLWE
-228 RSQIAELESYILSE
+228 KSQIAELESYILSE

-263 EAIKKQISNVD
+263 EAIVEAIREQLSQVD
-274 TNPEYVAIQK
+274 TNPEYMAIQK
-284 VLNGLHDAKIQV
+284 VLNGLHNAKIQV

-321 VKEDQT
+321 VKEDQA

-356 DDLAMNWTNFVVEM
+356 DDLSMDWTNFVVEM
-370 QKLESQRIRVDEPQI
+370 QKLEAQRIRVDEPQ
-385 DVDQSTEIPEE
+385 VEAAQSTEIPEE

-401 KEGMGAWA
+401 KESMGAWA
-409 ESKMDAET
+409 ESKMDAEK
-417 ARTMVGEGTKF
+417 ARTIASEGTQLL
-428 VESIMKDC
+428 EGMMK
-436 GVKIGRGGK
+436 GVGFKIGKGGIGK

-450 TGLGALIKS
+450 TGLGAFIKS
-459 VPIIAKIPVPPLEI
+459 VPFIAQVPVPPLEI
-473 VLLGYTALKHF
+473 ILLGYTALKHF
-484 LGDDGAYERAR
+484 LGDDGAYERAK
-495 AEAERENAIAEA
+495 AQAERENAMAEA

-526 ADDIKEKLILWTNQ
+526 VDDIKENLILWTNQ

-555 KMNTLMNDQTNA
+555 KMKTLMNDQTNA
-567 LGVAN
+567 WGVVSH
-572 CLAKISDDYDKLAID
+572 LAKISDDYDKLAID

>member
-1 MNKKGES
+1 
-8 TMESKLIDF
+8 MESKLIDF

-24 LIRLRKDT
+24 LTRLKEDT
-32 APYMKKMP
+32 APYMEKMP
-40 LVAAKMAD
+40 IVAAKMAD
-48 IEKLYKERIEETK
+48 IEKLYKEKIENTK
-61 PQIMFFGI
+61 PQIMFFGL

-99 YYNWRGYIIA
+99 YYNWRGYTIA

-150 VRMKDIIDARKKV
+150 VRMKDIIDAGKKI
-163 IIVINDKSDFL
+163 IIVINDKSNFL
-174 PQERYEEMMQVQQK
+174 PQECYEEMMQVQQK

-193 MALGIDHVKER
+193 MTLDIDNVKER

-216 KGRIANKHLLWE
+216 KGRTANKPLLWE
-228 RSQIAELESYILSE
+228 KSQIAELESYILSE

-263 EAIKKQISNVD
+263 EAIVEAIREQLSQVD
-274 TNPEYVAIQK
+274 TNPEYMAIQK
-284 VLNGLHDAKIQV
+284 VLNGLHNSKIQV

-303 ISSQTNKL
+303 ISSQTNRL

-321 VKEDQT
+321 VKEDQA

-356 DDLAMNWTNFVVEM
+356 DDLSMDWTNFVVEM
-370 QKLESQRIRVDEPQI
+370 QKLEAQRIRVDEPQ
-385 DVDQSTEIPEE
+385 VEAAQSTEIPEE

-401 KEGMGAWA
+401 KESMGAWA

-417 ARTMVGEGTKF
+417 ARTIASEGTQLL
-428 VESIMKDC
+428 EGMMK
-436 GVKIGRGGK
+436 GVGFKIGKGGLGK
-445 YFLKK
+445 YLLKK
-450 TGLGALIKS
+450 TGLGAFIKS
-459 VPIIAKIPVPPLEI
+459 VPFTAQVPVPPLEI
-473 VLLGYTALKHF
+473 VILGYTALKHF

-495 AEAERENAIAEA
+495 AQAERENAMAEA

-526 ADDIKEKLILWTNQ
+526 VDDIKENLILWTNQ

-555 KMNTLMNDQTNA
+555 KMKTLMNDQTNA
-567 LGVAN
+567 LGVVSH
-572 CLAKISDDYDKLAID
+572 LAKISDDYDKLAID

>member
-1 MNKKGES
+1 
-8 TMESKLIDF
+8 MESKLIDF

-24 LIRLRKDT
+24 LTRLKEDT
-32 APYMKKMP
+32 APYMEKMP
-40 LVAAKMAD
+40 IVAAKMAD
-48 IEKLYKERIEETK
+48 IEKLYKEKIENTK
-61 PQIMFFGI
+61 PQIMFFGL

-99 YYNWRGYIIA
+99 YYNWRGYTIA

-150 VRMKDIIDARKKV
+150 VRMKDIVDAGKKV

-193 MALGIDHVKER
+193 MALDIDNVKER

-216 KGRIANKHLLWE
+216 KGRMANKPLLWE
-228 RSQIAELESYILSE
+228 KSQIAELESYILSE

-248 FAVIRHAIYEINQDV
+248 FAVIRHAIDEINKDV
-263 EAIKKQISNVD
+263 EAIREQLSQVD
-274 TNPEYVAIQK
+274 TNPEYMAIQK
-284 VLNGLHDAKIQV
+284 VLNGLHNAKIQV

-321 VKEDQT
+321 VKEDQA

-356 DDLAMNWTNFVVEM
+356 DDLSMDWTNFVVEM
-370 QKLESQRIRVDEPQI
+370 QKLEAQRIRVDEPQ
-385 DVDQSTEIPEE
+385 VEAAQFTEIPEE

-401 KEGMGAWA
+401 KESMGAWA

-417 ARTMVGEGTKF
+417 ARTIASEGTQF
-428 VESIMKDC
+428 LEGMMK
-436 GVKIGRGGK
+436 GAGFKIGRGGLGK
-445 YFLKK
+445 YLLKK
-450 TGLGALIKS
+450 TGLGAFIKS
-459 VPIIAKIPVPPLEI
+459 VPFIAQVPVPPLEI
-473 VLLGYTALKHF
+473 ILLGYTALKHF
-484 LGDDGAYERAR
+484 LGDDGAYERAK
-495 AEAERENAIAEA
+495 AQAERENAMAEA

-526 ADDIKEKLILWTNQ
+526 VDDIKENLILWTNQ
-540 VIRSHIGNYEDNLSD
+540 VIRSHIGTYEDNLSG
-555 KMNTLMNDQTNA
+555 KMKTLMNDQTNA
-567 LGVAN
+567 LGVISH
-572 CLAKISDDYDKLAID
+572 LAKISDDYDKLAID

>member
-1 MNKKGES
+1 
-8 TMESKLIDF
+8 MESKLIDF

-24 LIRLRKDT
+24 LTRLKEDT
-32 APYMKKMP
+32 APYMEKMP
-40 LVAAKMAD
+40 IVAAKMAD
-48 IEKLYKERIEETK
+48 IEKLYKEKIENTK
-61 PQIMFFGI
+61 PQIMFFGL

-99 YYNWRGYIIA
+99 YYNWRGYTIA

-150 VRMKDIIDARKKV
+150 VRMKDIVDAGKKV

-193 MALGIDHVKER
+193 MALDIDNVKER

-216 KGRIANKHLLWE
+216 KGRMANKHLLWE
-228 RSQIAELESYILSE
+228 KSQIAELESYILSE

-248 FAVIRHAIYEINQDV
+248 FAVIRHAIDEINKDV
-263 EAIKKQISNVD
+263 EAIREQLSQVD
-274 TNPEYVAIQK
+274 TNPEYMAIQK
-284 VLNGLHDAKIQV
+284 VLNGLHNAKIQV

-321 VKEDQT
+321 VKEDQA

-356 DDLAMNWTNFVVEM
+356 DDLSMDWTNFVVEM
-370 QKLESQRIRVDEPQI
+370 QKLEAQRIRVDEPQ
-385 DVDQSTEIPEE
+385 VETAQSTEIPEE

-401 KEGMGAWA
+401 KESMGAWA

-417 ARTMVGEGTKF
+417 ARTIASEGTQLL
-428 VESIMKDC
+428 EGMMK
-436 GVKIGRGGK
+436 GAGFKIGKGGIGK

-450 TGLGALIKS
+450 TGLGAFLKS
-459 VPIIAKIPVPPLEI
+459 VPFIAKVPVPPLEI

-484 LGDDGAYERAR
+484 LGDDGAYERAK
-495 AEAERENAIAEA
+495 AQAERENAMAEA

-526 ADDIKEKLILWTNQ
+526 VDDIKENLILWTNQ
-540 VIRSHIGNYEDNLSD
+540 VIRSHIGTYEDNLSG
-555 KMNTLMNDQTNA
+555 KMKTLMNDQTNA
-567 LGVAN
+567 LGVISH
-572 CLAKISDDYDKLAID
+572 LAKISDDYDKLAID

>member
-1 MNKKGES
+1 
-8 TMESKLIDF
+8 MESKLIDF

-24 LIRLRKDT
+24 LTRLKEDT
-32 APYMKKMP
+32 APYMGKMP
-40 LVAAKMAD
+40 VVAAKMAD
-48 IEKLYKERIEETK
+48 IEKLYKEKIENTK
-61 PQIMFFGI
+61 PQIMFFGL

-99 YYNWRGYIIA
+99 YYNWRGYTIA

-150 VRMKDIIDARKKV
+150 VRMKDIVDAGKKI
-163 IIVINDKSDFL
+163 IIVINDKSNFL
-174 PQERYEEMMQVQQK
+174 PQECYEEMMQVQQK

-193 MALGIDHVKER
+193 MALGINNVKER

-216 KGRIANKHLLWE
+216 KGRTANKPLLWE
-228 RSQIAELESYILSE
+228 KSQIAELESYILSE

-263 EAIKKQISNVD
+263 EAIVEAIREQLSQVD
-274 TNPEYVAIQK
+274 TNPEYMAIQK
-284 VLNGLHDAKIQV
+284 VLNGLHNAKIQV

-321 VKEDQT
+321 VKEDQA

-356 DDLAMNWTNFVVEM
+356 DDLSMDWTNFVVEM
-370 QKLESQRIRVDEPQI
+370 QKLEAQRIRVDEPQ
-385 DVDQSTEIPEE
+385 VEAAQSTEIPEE

-401 KEGMGAWA
+401 KESMGAWA
-409 ESKMDAET
+409 ESKMDAEK
-417 ARTMVGEGTKF
+417 ARTIASEGTQLL
-428 VESIMKDC
+428 EGMMK
-436 GVKIGRGGK
+436 GVGFKIGKGGIGK

-450 TGLGALIKS
+450 TGLGAFIKS
-459 VPIIAKIPVPPLEI
+459 VPFIAQVPVPPLEI
-473 VLLGYTALKHF
+473 ILLGYTALKHF
-484 LGDDGAYERAR
+484 LGDDGAYERAK
-495 AEAERENAIAEA
+495 AQAERENAMAEA

-526 ADDIKEKLILWTNQ
+526 VDDIKENLILWTNQ

-555 KMNTLMNDQTNA
+555 KMKTLMNDQTNA
-567 LGVAN
+567 WGVVSH
-572 CLAKISDDYDKLAID
+572 LAKISDDYDKLAID

>member
-1 MNKKGES
+1 
-8 TMESKLIDF
+8 MESKLIDF

-24 LIRLRKDT
+24 LTRLKEDT
-32 APYMKKMP
+32 APYMGKMP
-40 LVAAKMAD
+40 VVAAKMAD
-48 IEKLYKERIEETK
+48 IEKLYKEKIENTK
-61 PQIMFFGI
+61 PQIMFFGL

-99 YYNWRGYIIA
+99 YYNWRGYTIA

-150 VRMKDIIDARKKV
+150 VRMKDIVDAGEKI
-163 IIVINDKSDFL
+163 IIVINDKSNFL
-174 PQERYEEMMQVQQK
+174 PQECYEEMMQVQQK

-193 MALGIDHVKER
+193 MALGINNVKER

-216 KGRIANKHLLWE
+216 KGRTANKPLLWE
-228 RSQIAELESYILSE
+228 KSQIAELESYILSE

-263 EAIKKQISNVD
+263 EAIVEAIREQLSQVD
-274 TNPEYVAIQK
+274 TNPEYMAIQK
-284 VLNGLHDAKIQV
+284 VLNGLHNAKIQV

-321 VKEDQT
+321 VKEDQA

-356 DDLAMNWTNFVVEM
+356 DDLSMDWTNFVVEM
-370 QKLESQRIRVDEPQI
+370 QKLEAQRIRVDEPQ
-385 DVDQSTEIPEE
+385 VEAAQSTEIPEE

-401 KEGMGAWA
+401 KESMGAWA
-409 ESKMDAET
+409 ESKMDAEK
-417 ARTMVGEGTKF
+417 ARTIASEGTQLL
-428 VESIMKDC
+428 EGMMK
-436 GVKIGRGGK
+436 GVGFKIGKGGIGK

-450 TGLGALIKS
+450 TGLGAFIKS
-459 VPIIAKIPVPPLEI
+459 VPFIAQVPVPPLEI
-473 VLLGYTALKHF
+473 ILLGYTALKHF
-484 LGDDGAYERAR
+484 LGDDGAYERAK
-495 AEAERENAIAEA
+495 AQAERENAMAEA

-526 ADDIKEKLILWTNQ
+526 VDDIKENLILWTNQ

-555 KMNTLMNDQTNA
+555 KMKTLMNDQTNA
-567 LGVAN
+567 WGVVSH
-572 CLAKISDDYDKLAID
+572 LAKISDDYDKLAID

>member
-1 MNKKGES
+1 
-8 TMESKLIDF
+8 MESKLIDF

-24 LIRLRKDT
+24 LTRLKEDT
-32 APYMKKMP
+32 APYMEKMP
-40 LVAAKMAD
+40 IVAAKMAD
-48 IEKLYKERIEETK
+48 IEKLYKEKIENTK
-61 PQIMFFGI
+61 PQIMFFGL

-99 YYNWRGYIIA
+99 YYNWRGYTIA

-150 VRMKDIIDARKKV
+150 VRMKDIIDAGKKI
-163 IIVINDKSDFL
+163 IIVINDKSNFL
-174 PQERYEEMMQVQQK
+174 PQECYEEMMQVQQK

-193 MALGIDHVKER
+193 MTLDIDNVKER

-216 KGRIANKHLLWE
+216 KGRTANKPLLWE
-228 RSQIAELESYILSE
+228 KSQIAELESYILSE

-263 EAIKKQISNVD
+263 EAIVEAIREQLSQVD
-274 TNPEYVAIQK
+274 TNPEYMAIQK
-284 VLNGLHDAKIQV
+284 VLNGLHNSKIQV

-303 ISSQTNKL
+303 ISSQTNRL

-321 VKEDQT
+321 VKEDQA

-356 DDLAMNWTNFVVEM
+356 DDLSMDWINFVVEM
-370 QKLESQRIRVDEPQI
+370 QKLEAQRIRVDEPQ
-385 DVDQSTEIPEE
+385 VEAAQSTEIPEE

-401 KEGMGAWA
+401 KESMGAWA

-417 ARTMVGEGTKF
+417 ARTIASEGTQLL
-428 VESIMKDC
+428 EGMMK
-436 GVKIGRGGK
+436 GVGFKIGKGGLGK
-445 YFLKK
+445 YLLKK
-450 TGLGALIKS
+450 TGLGAFIKS
-459 VPIIAKIPVPPLEI
+459 VPFIAQVPVPPLEI
-473 VLLGYTALKHF
+473 VILGYTALKHF

-495 AEAERENAIAEA
+495 AQAERENAMAEA

-526 ADDIKEKLILWTNQ
+526 VDDIKENLILWTNQ

-555 KMNTLMNDQTNA
+555 KMKTLMNDQTNA
-567 LGVAN
+567 LGVVSH
-572 CLAKISDDYDKLAID
+572 LAKISDDYDKLAID

>member
-1 MNKKGES
+1 
-8 TMESKLIDF
+8 MESKLIDF

-24 LIRLRKDT
+24 LTRLKEDT
-32 APYMKKMP
+32 APYMEKMP
-40 LVAAKMAD
+40 IVAAKMAD
-48 IEKLYKERIEETK
+48 IEKLYKEKIENTK
-61 PQIMFFGI
+61 PQIMFFGL

-99 YYNWRGYIIA
+99 YYNWRGYTIA

-150 VRMKDIIDARKKV
+150 VRMKDIVDAGKKV

-193 MALGIDHVKER
+193 MALDIDNVKER

-216 KGRIANKHLLWE
+216 KGRMANKPLLWE
-228 RSQIAELESYILSE
+228 KSQIAELESYILSE

-248 FAVIRHAIYEINQDV
+248 FAVIRHAIDEINKDV
-263 EAIKKQISNVD
+263 EAIREQLSQVD
-274 TNPEYVAIQK
+274 TNPEYMAIQK
-284 VLNGLHDAKIQV
+284 VLNGLHNAKIQV

-321 VKEDQT
+321 VKEDQA

-356 DDLAMNWTNFVVEM
+356 DDLSMDWTNFVVEM
-370 QKLESQRIRVDEPQI
+370 QKLEAQRIRVDEPQ
-385 DVDQSTEIPEE
+385 VEAAQSTEIPEE

-401 KEGMGAWA
+401 KESMGAWA

-417 ARTMVGEGTKF
+417 ARTIASEGTQLL
-428 VESIMKDC
+428 EGMMKGV
-436 GVKIGRGGK
+436 GVKIGKGGIGK
-445 YFLKK
+445 YLLKK
-450 TGLGALIKS
+450 TGLGAFIKS
-459 VPIIAKIPVPPLEI
+459 VPFIAQVPVPPLEI
-473 VLLGYTALKHF
+473 ILLGYTALKHF
-484 LGDDGAYERAR
+484 LGDDGAYERAK
-495 AEAERENAIAEA
+495 AQAERENAMAEA

-526 ADDIKEKLILWTNQ
+526 VDDIKENLILWTNQ

-555 KMNTLMNDQTNA
+555 KMKTLMNDQTNA
-567 LGVAN
+567 WGVVSH
-572 CLAKISDDYDKLAID
+572 LAKISDDYDKLAID

>member
-1 MNKKGES
+1 
-8 TMESKLIDF
+8 MESKLIDF

-24 LIRLRKDT
+24 LTRLKEDT
-32 APYMKKMP
+32 APYMEKMP
-40 LVAAKMAD
+40 VVAAKMAD
-48 IEKLYKERIEETK
+48 IEKLYKEKIENTK
-61 PQIMFFGI
+61 PQIMFFGL

-99 YYNWRGYIIA
+99 YYNWRGYTIA

-150 VRMKDIIDARKKV
+150 VRMKDIVDAGKKV

-193 MALGIDHVKER
+193 MALDIDNVKER

-216 KGRIANKHLLWE
+216 KGRMANKHLLWE
-228 RSQIAELESYILSE
+228 KSQIAELESYILSE

-248 FAVIRHAIYEINQDV
+248 FAVIRHAIDEINKDV
-263 EAIKKQISNVD
+263 EAIRKQLSQVD
-274 TNPEYVAIQK
+274 TNPEYMAIQK
-284 VLNGLHDAKIQV
+284 VLNGLHNAKIQV

-321 VKEDQT
+321 VKEDQA

-356 DDLAMNWTNFVVEM
+356 DDLSMDWTNFVVEM
-370 QKLESQRIRVDEPQI
+370 QKLEAQRIRVDEPQ
-385 DVDQSTEIPEE
+385 VEAAQSTEIPEE

-401 KEGMGAWA
+401 KESMGAWA

-417 ARTMVGEGTKF
+417 ARTIASEGTQLL
-428 VESIMKDC
+428 EGMMK
-436 GVKIGRGGK
+436 GAGFKIGKGGIGK

-450 TGLGALIKS
+450 TGLGAFLKS
-459 VPIIAKIPVPPLEI
+459 VPFIAKVPVPPLEI

-484 LGDDGAYERAR
+484 LGDDGAYERAK
-495 AEAERENAIAEA
+495 AQAERENAMAEA

-526 ADDIKEKLILWTNQ
+526 VDDIKENLILWTNQ
-540 VIRSHIGNYEDNLSD
+540 VIRSHIGTYEDNLSG
-555 KMNTLMNDQTNA
+555 KMKTLMNDQTNA
-567 LGVAN
+567 LGVISH
-572 CLAKISDDYDKLAID
+572 LAKISDDYDKLAID

>member
-1 MNKKGES
+1 
-8 TMESKLIDF
+8 MESKLIDF

-24 LIRLRKDT
+24 LTRLKEDT
-32 APYMKKMP
+32 APYMEKMP
-40 LVAAKMAD
+40 IVAAKMAD
-48 IEKLYKERIEETK
+48 IEKLYKEKIENTK
-61 PQIMFFGI
+61 PQIMFFGL

-99 YYNWRGYIIA
+99 YYNWRGYTIA

-140 AGSFEKKENY
+140 AGSFEKKGNY
-150 VRMKDIIDARKKV
+150 VRMKDIVDAGKKI
-163 IIVINDKSDFL
+163 IIVINDKSNFL
-174 PQERYEEMMQVQQK
+174 PQECYEEMMQVQQK

-193 MALGIDHVKER
+193 MALGINNVKER

-216 KGRIANKHLLWE
+216 KGRTANKPLLWE
-228 RSQIAELESYILSE
+228 KSQIAELESYILSE

-263 EAIKKQISNVD
+263 EAIVEAIREQLSQVD
-274 TNPEYVAIQK
+274 TNPEYMAIQK
-284 VLNGLHDAKIQV
+284 VLNGLHNAKIQV

-321 VKEDQT
+321 VKEDQA

-356 DDLAMNWTNFVVEM
+356 DDLSMDWTNFVVEM
-370 QKLESQRIRVDEPQI
+370 QKLEAQRIRVDEPQV
-385 DVDQSTEIPEE
+385 DVDQSTEISEG

-401 KEGMGAWA
+401 KESMGAWA
-409 ESKMDAET
+409 ESKMGAES
-417 ARTMVGEGTKF
+417 ARTMIDEGTKF
-428 VESIMKDC
+428 VEGMMKDM
-436 GVKIGRGGK
+436 GFKMGRGGLGK

-450 TGLGALIKS
+450 TGFGAFIKS
-459 VPIIAKIPVPPLEI
+459 VPFIAQVPVPPLEI
-473 VLLGYTALKHF
+473 VFLGYAALKHF
-484 LGDDGAYERAR
+484 LGDDGAYERAK
-495 AEAERENAIAEA
+495 AQAERENAMAEA

-526 ADDIKEKLILWTNQ
+526 VDDIKENLILWTNQ

-555 KMNTLMNDQTNA
+555 KMKTLMNDQNNA
-567 LGVAN
+567 WGVVSH
-572 CLAKISDDYDKLAID
+572 LAKISDDYDKLAID

>member
-1 MNKKGES
+1 
-8 TMESKLIDF
+8 MESKLIDF

-24 LIRLRKDT
+24 LTRLKEDT
-32 APYMKKMP
+32 APYMEKMP
-40 LVAAKMAD
+40 IVAAKMAD
-48 IEKLYKERIEETK
+48 IEKLYKEKIENTK
-61 PQIMFFGI
+61 PQIMFFGL

-84 DVAKVADVPTTDHVD
+84 DVAKVADVPTTDHVG
-99 YYNWRGYIIA
+99 YYNWRGYTIA

-150 VRMKDIIDARKKV
+150 VRMKDIIDAGKKI
-163 IIVINDKSDFL
+163 IIVINDKSNFL
-174 PQERYEEMMQVQQK
+174 PQECYEEMMQVQQK

-193 MALGIDHVKER
+193 MALDIDNVKER

-216 KGRIANKHLLWE
+216 KGRTANKPLLWE
-228 RSQIAELESYILSE
+228 KSQIAELESYILSE

-263 EAIKKQISNVD
+263 EAIVEAIREQLSQVD
-274 TNPEYVAIQK
+274 TNPEYMAIQK
-284 VLNGLHDAKIQV
+284 VLNGLHNSKIQV

-303 ISSQTNKL
+303 ISSQTNRL

-321 VKEDQT
+321 VKEDQA

-356 DDLAMNWTNFVVEM
+356 DDLSMDWTNFVVEM
-370 QKLESQRIRVDEPQI
+370 QKLEAQRIRVDEPQ
-385 DVDQSTEIPEE
+385 VEAAQSTEIPEE

-401 KEGMGAWA
+401 KESMGAWA

-417 ARTMVGEGTKF
+417 ARTIASEGTQLL
-428 VESIMKDC
+428 EGMMK
-436 GVKIGRGGK
+436 GVGFKIGRGGLGK
-445 YFLKK
+445 YLLKK
-450 TGLGALIKS
+450 TGLGTFIKS
-459 VPIIAKIPVPPLEI
+459 VPFIAQVPVPPLEI
-473 VLLGYTALKHF
+473 VILGYTALKHF

-495 AEAERENAIAEA
+495 AQAERENAMAEA

-526 ADDIKEKLILWTNQ
+526 VDDIKENLILWTNQ
-540 VIRSHIGNYEDNLSD
+540 VIRSHIGTYEDNLSG
-555 KMNTLMNDQTNA
+555 KMKTLMNDQTNA
-567 LGVAN
+567 LGVISH
-572 CLAKISDDYDKLAID
+572 LAKISDDYDKLAID

>member
-1 MNKKGES
+1 
-8 TMESKLIDF
+8 MESKLIDF

-24 LIRLRKDT
+24 LTRLKEDT
-32 APYMKKMP
+32 APYMEKMP
-40 LVAAKMAD
+40 VVAAKMAD
-48 IEKLYKERIEETK
+48 IEKLYKEKIENTK
-61 PQIMFFGI
+61 PQIMFFGL

-99 YYNWRGYIIA
+99 YYNWRGYTIA

-150 VRMKDIIDARKKV
+150 VRMKDIVDAGKKV

-193 MALGIDHVKER
+193 MALDIDNVKER

-216 KGRIANKHLLWE
+216 KGRMANKPLLWE
-228 RSQIAELESYILSE
+228 KSQIAELESYILSE

-248 FAVIRHAIYEINQDV
+248 FAVIRHAIDEINKDV
-263 EAIKKQISNVD
+263 EAIREQLSQVD
-274 TNPEYVAIQK
+274 TNPEYMAIQK
-284 VLNGLHDAKIQV
+284 VLNGLHNAKIQV

-321 VKEDQT
+321 VKEDQA

-356 DDLAMNWTNFVVEM
+356 DDLSMDWTNFVVEI
-370 QKLESQRIRVDEPQI
+370 QKLEAQRIRVDEPQ
-385 DVDQSTEIPEE
+385 VEAAQSTEIPEE

-401 KEGMGAWA
+401 KESMGAWA

-417 ARTMVGEGTKF
+417 ARTIASEGTQLL
-428 VESIMKDC
+428 EGMMK
-436 GVKIGRGGK
+436 GAGFKIGKGGIGK
-445 YFLKK
+445 YLLKK
-450 TGLGALIKS
+450 TGLGAFIKS
-459 VPIIAKIPVPPLEI
+459 VPFIAQVPVPPLEI
-473 VLLGYTALKHF
+473 ILLGYTALKHF
-484 LGDDGAYERAR
+484 LGDDGAYERAK
-495 AEAERENAIAEA
+495 AQAERENAMAEA

-526 ADDIKEKLILWTNQ
+526 VDDIKENLILWTNQ

-555 KMNTLMNDQTNA
+555 KMKTLMNDQTNA
-567 LGVAN
+567 WGVVSH
-572 CLAKISDDYDKLAID
+572 LAKISDDYDKLAID

>member
-1 MNKKGES
+1 
-8 TMESKLIDF
+8 MESKLIDF

-24 LIRLRKDT
+24 LTRLKEDT
-32 APYMKKMP
+32 APYMEKMP
-40 LVAAKMAD
+40 IVAAKMAD
-48 IEKLYKERIEETK
+48 IEKLYKEKIENTK
-61 PQIMFFGI
+61 PQIMFFGL

-99 YYNWRGYIIA
+99 YYNWRGYTIA

-125 EAIRKADVVLFVMTN
+125 EAIRKADVVLFIMTN

-150 VRMKDIIDARKKV
+150 VRMKDIVDAGKKV

-188 IYDNM
+188 IYDNI
-193 MALGIDHVKER
+193 MALDIDNVKER

-216 KGRIANKHLLWE
+216 KGRMANKHLLWE
-228 RSQIAELESYILSE
+228 KSQIAELESYILSE

-248 FAVIRHAIYEINQDV
+248 FAVIRHAIDEINKDV
-263 EAIKKQISNVD
+263 EAIREQLSQVD
-274 TNPEYVAIQK
+274 TNPEYMAIQK
-284 VLNGLHDAKIQV
+284 VLNGLHNAKIQV

-321 VKEDQT
+321 VKEDQA

-332 VQQAQQNLSEKV
+332 VQQAQQTLSEKV

-356 DDLAMNWTNFVVEM
+356 DDLSMDWTNFVVEM
-370 QKLESQRIRVDEPQI
+370 QKLEAQRIRVDEPQ
-385 DVDQSTEIPEE
+385 VEAAQSTEIPEE

-401 KEGMGAWA
+401 KESMGAWA

-417 ARTMVGEGTKF
+417 ARTIASEGTQF
-428 VESIMKDC
+428 LEGMMK
-436 GVKIGRGGK
+436 GAGFKIGRGGLGK
-445 YFLKK
+445 YLLKK
-450 TGLGALIKS
+450 TGLGAFIKS
-459 VPIIAKIPVPPLEI
+459 VPFIAQVPVPPLEI
-473 VLLGYTALKHF
+473 VILGYTALKHF

-495 AEAERENAIAEA
+495 AQAERENAMAEA

-526 ADDIKEKLILWTNQ
+526 VDDIKENLILWTNQ
-540 VIRSHIGNYEDNLSD
+540 VIRSHISNYEDNLSD
-555 KMNTLMNDQTNA
+555 KMKTLMNDQTNA
-567 LGVAN
+567 WGVVSH
-572 CLAKISDDYDKLAID
+572 LAKISDDYDKLAID

>member
-1 MNKKGES
+1 
-8 TMESKLIDF
+8 MESKLIDF

-24 LIRLRKDT
+24 LTRLKEDT
-32 APYMKKMP
+32 APYMEKMP
-40 LVAAKMAD
+40 IVAAKMAD
-48 IEKLYKERIEETK
+48 IEKLYKEKIENTK
-61 PQIMFFGI
+61 PQIMFFGL

-99 YYNWRGYIIA
+99 YYNWRGYTIA

-125 EAIRKADVVLFVMTN
+125 EAIRKADVVLFIMTN

-150 VRMKDIIDARKKV
+150 VRMKDIVDAGGKV

-193 MALGIDHVKER
+193 MALDIDNVKER

-216 KGRIANKHLLWE
+216 KGRMANKHLLWE
-228 RSQIAELESYILSE
+228 KSQIAELESYILSE

-248 FAVIRHAIYEINQDV
+248 FAVIRHAIDEINKDV
-263 EAIKKQISNVD
+263 EAIREQLSQVD
-274 TNPEYVAIQK
+274 TNPEYMAIQK
-284 VLNGLHDAKIQV
+284 VLNGLHNAKIQV

-321 VKEDQT
+321 VKEDQA

-332 VQQAQQNLSEKV
+332 VQQAQQTLSEKV

-356 DDLAMNWTNFVVEM
+356 DDLSMDWTNFVVEM
-370 QKLESQRIRVDEPQI
+370 QKLEAQRIRVDEPQ
-385 DVDQSTEIPEE
+385 VEAAQSTEIPEE

-401 KEGMGAWA
+401 KESMGAWA

-417 ARTMVGEGTKF
+417 ARTIASEGTQF
-428 VESIMKDC
+428 LEGMMK
-436 GVKIGRGGK
+436 GAGFKIGRGGLGK
-445 YFLKK
+445 YLLKK
-450 TGLGALIKS
+450 TGLGAFIKS
-459 VPIIAKIPVPPLEI
+459 VPFIAQVPVPPLEI
-473 VLLGYTALKHF
+473 VILGYTALKHF

-495 AEAERENAIAEA
+495 AQAERENAMAEA

-526 ADDIKEKLILWTNQ
+526 VDDIKENLILWTNQ
-540 VIRSHIGNYEDNLSD
+540 VIHSHISNYEDNLSD
-555 KMNTLMNDQTNA
+555 KMKTLMNDQTNA
-567 LGVAN
+567 WGVVSH
-572 CLAKISDDYDKLAID
+572 LAKISDDYDKLAID

>member
-1 MNKKGES
+1 M
-8 TMESKLIDF
+8 
-17 KKQLNDI
+17 NDI
-24 LIRLRKDT
+24 LTRLKEDT
-32 APYMKKMP
+32 APYMEKMP
-40 LVAAKMAD
+40 IVAAKMAD
-48 IEKLYKERIEETK
+48 IEKLYKEKIENTK
-61 PQIMFFGI
+61 PQIMFFGL

-99 YYNWRGYIIA
+99 YYNWRGYTIA

-150 VRMKDIIDARKKV
+150 VRMKDIVDAGKKV

-193 MALGIDHVKER
+193 MALDIDNVKER

-216 KGRIANKHLLWE
+216 KGRMANKPLLWE
-228 RSQIAELESYILSE
+228 KSQIEELESYILSE

-248 FAVIRHAIYEINQDV
+248 FAVIRHAIDEINKDV
-263 EAIKKQISNVD
+263 EAIRKQLSQVD
-274 TNPEYVAIQK
+274 TNPEYMAIQK
-284 VLNGLHDAKIQV
+284 VLNGLHNAKIQV

-321 VKEDQT
+321 VKEDQA

-356 DDLAMNWTNFVVEM
+356 DDLSMDWTNFVVEM
-370 QKLESQRIRVDEPQI
+370 QKLEAQRIRVDEPQ
-385 DVDQSTEIPEE
+385 VEAAQSTEIPEE

-401 KEGMGAWA
+401 KESMGAWA

-417 ARTMVGEGTKF
+417 ARTIASEGTQLL
-428 VESIMKDC
+428 EGMMK
-436 GVKIGRGGK
+436 GAGFKIGKGGIGK

-450 TGLGALIKS
+450 TGLGAFLKS
-459 VPIIAKIPVPPLEI
+459 VPFIAKVPVPPLEI

-484 LGDDGAYERAR
+484 LGDDGAYERAK
-495 AEAERENAIAEA
+495 AQAERENAMAEA

-526 ADDIKEKLILWTNQ
+526 VDDIKENLILWTNQ
-540 VIRSHIGNYEDNLSD
+540 VIRSHIGTYEDNLSG
-555 KMNTLMNDQTNA
+555 KMKTLMNDQTNA
-567 LGVAN
+567 LGVISH
-572 CLAKISDDYDKLAID
+572 LAKISDDYDKLAID